1 MAIHGLSTP
10 SKKRHKTTISFVF
23 RSLGILSHG
32 NCRLSKEAEH
42 AAIMLQQSEN
52 QTLCFWNAIEQY
64 MHILSVST
72 AWKSTSFLSSYC
84 IFRVYYLWQTMH
96 FVCFLY
102 TDYIL
107 ICILNLHYS
116 LPNSSPL
123 HVRRSKAHL
132 LGPRLLNDRP
142 PSRWN
147 SIARLV
153 FKGLWKMAFFC
164 AFKFFAGRQRGQV
177 NRKGKGRSLEIIDEE
192 DGHIL
197 CVAWPLPPQP
207 RFGTGGGLNV
217 SLDNIFKA
225 VRKRNAREANKREG
239 IKEPIKQRSKVSTSY
254 TFLYYEDTIKANQG
268 LLKAAE

>member
-1 MAIHGLSTP
+1 
-10 SKKRHKTTISFVF
+10 
-23 RSLGILSHG
+23 
-32 NCRLSKEAEH
+32 
-42 AAIMLQQSEN
+42 
-52 QTLCFWNAIEQY
+52 
-64 MHILSVST
+64 
-72 AWKSTSFLSSYC
+72 
-84 IFRVYYLWQTMH
+84 
-96 FVCFLY
+96 
-102 TDYIL
+102 
-107 ICILNLHYS
+107 
-116 LPNSSPL
+116 
-123 HVRRSKAHL
+123 
-132 LGPRLLNDRP
+132 
-142 PSRWN
+142 
-147 SIARLV
+147 
-153 FKGLWKMAFFC
+153 MAFFC

>member
-1 MAIHGLSTP
+1 
-10 SKKRHKTTISFVF
+10 
-23 RSLGILSHG
+23 
-32 NCRLSKEAEH
+32 
-42 AAIMLQQSEN
+42 
-52 QTLCFWNAIEQY
+52 
-64 MHILSVST
+64 
-72 AWKSTSFLSSYC
+72 
-84 IFRVYYLWQTMH
+84 MH

-102 TDYIL
+102 ADYIL
-107 ICILNLHYS
+107 ICILSLHYS

-132 LGPRLLNDRP
+132 LGPHLLNDRP

-207 RFGTGGGLNV
+207 RFGPGGGGDRHSCNRSASGSGRGSASGSGGRGSDSGSGNFASKTFVNLAQPEDSSKVNARCLNV
-217 SLDNIFKA
+217 SLDNA
-225 VRKRNAREANKREG
+225 
-239 IKEPIKQRSKVSTSY
+239 
-254 TFLYYEDTIKANQG
+254 
-268 LLKAAE
+268 LKL